1 MYLAPIDVTL
11 NNTDA
16 DAVGVTAQVL
26 PNKTNTDPYA
36 TTSVWDVI
44 QDMENGDPNHWV
56 IPRWWELSD
65 FPDIHIDQDI
75 LDTME
80 DKTGTRGE
88 ILSLQILR
96 NQQRGCITQ

>member
-11 NNTDA
+11 NNADA

-26 PNKTNTDPYA
+26 PNKSNT
-36 TTSVWDVI
+36 
-44 QDMENGDPNHWV
+44 DPNHWV

-80 DKTGTRGE
+80 DKTGMRGE